1 MIRGESGRVPQPDVA
16 AIKKTAR
23 TAFGWSRLR
32 DGQLDAMQSVVA
44 GRDTLVVMPTG
55 AGKSACYQVPALLI
69 DGPTVVVSPLIAL
82 QRDQVV
88 DLLEHGAFAAN
99 SAQRAS
105 TIDEGWEDVA
115 AGDVEFVFLSPEQ
128 LAKPEVRERL
138 QDVAPSLLV
147 VDEAHCVAA
156 WGHDFRPDYVRLG
169 HASEQLC
176 HPPVMALT
184 ATAAPPVRGEIV
196 RRLGLRDPVEVIRG
210 FDRPNLF
217 LEVVQPRSDVAKRES
232 VVLRA
237 AAEVKPGI
245 VYAATRKDAESYAV
259 ALSELG
265 LRAAS
270 YHAGMRARARDRVHQ
285 RFLDDQI
292 DIVVATTAF
301 GMGIDKPNV
310 RFVILAD
317 VPESLDAYY
326 QEIGRA
332 GRDGEPAA
340 TVLFYRNE
348 DLGLR
353 KFFSSSSA
361 DPVVLQRVA
370 KLVELHGA
378 PVEPPAL
385 RAEARLSATRLTTAV
400 NLLEDAGALTVDEAG
415 RITVA
420 EAAPAAAQAAEE
432 AMRRAKEREA
442 VDRSRVELVRG
453 YAETAGCRR
462 QFLLGYFGEAFD
474 PPCGTCDRC
483 ASGAVTD
490 SEDDDD
496 LPWRAN
502 DRVTHESWG
511 AGVVMR
517 CESDRVTVLF
527 DTVGYKTVR
536 LDAVVAS

>member
-1 MIRGESGRVPQPDVA
+1 MPPPSAA
-16 AIKKTAR
+16 AIRKTAK
-23 TAFGWSRLR
+23 TAFGWSKLR
-32 DGQLDAMQSVVA
+32 DGQLEAMQATLA
-44 GRDTLVVMPTG
+44 GRDTVVVMPTG
-55 AGKSACYQVPALLI
+55 AGKSACYQVPALLL

-105 TIDEGWEDVA
+105 TIDEGWDDVA
-115 AGDVEFVFLSPEQ
+115 AGDIEFVFLSPEQ
-128 LAKPEVRERL
+128 LAKPDVRERL
-138 QDVAPSLLV
+138 RDVSPSLFV

-156 WGHDFRPDYVRLG
+156 WGHDFRPDYLRLG
-169 HASEQLC
+169 DVIEQLG
-176 HPPVMALT
+176 HPVVIALT
-184 ATAAPPVRGEIV
+184 ATAAPPVREEIV

-217 LEVVQPRSDVAKRES
+217 LEVVQPRSDDAKRDA

-237 AAEVKPGI
+237 AGEIKPGI
-245 VYAATRKDAESYAV
+245 IYTATRKDAEGYAA
-259 ALSELG
+259 ALADLG

-270 YHAGMRARARDRVHQ
+270 YHAGMRASARERVHQ
-285 RFLDDQI
+285 RFLDD
-292 DIVVATTAF
+292 DLDVVVATTAF
-301 GMGIDKPNV
+301 GMGIDKQNV
-310 RFVILAD
+310 RFVLHAD

-332 GRDGEPAA
+332 GRDGEPAS

-353 KFFSSSSA
+353 KYFTSSSA

-370 KLVELHGA
+370 KLVEMHGD
-378 PVEPPAL
+378 PIEPPAL
-385 RAEARLSATRLTTAV
+385 REAARLSATRLTTAV

-415 RITVA
+415 RITTVDDSLSPA
-420 EAAPAAAQAAEE
+420 EAAEE

-453 YAETAGCRR
+453 YAETIGCRR
-462 QFLLGYFGEAFD
+462 QFLLGYFGEHFD
-474 PPCGTCDRC
+474 PPCGACDRC
-483 ASGAVTD
+483 ASGAVDDSDTD
-490 SEDDDD
+490 SVAD
-496 LPWRAN
+496 LTWRAN
-502 DRVTHESWG
+502 DRVTHDSWG
-511 AGVVMR
+511 TGVVMR

-527 DTVGYKTVR
+527 ETVGYKTMR
-536 LDAVVAS
+536 LDAVEAS

>member
-1 MIRGESGRVPQPDVA
+1 MPQPDIA
-16 AIKKTAR
+16 AIKR
-23 TAFGWSRLR
+23 TAKTRFGWSKLR
-32 DGQLDAMQSVVA
+32 DGQLEAMQAAVS

-55 AGKSACYQVPALLI
+55 AGKSACYQVPALII

-88 DLLEHGAFAAN
+88 DLLDHGAFAAN
-99 SAQRAS
+99 SAQRAA
-105 TIDEGWEDVA
+105 DLAEGWADLA

-128 LAKPEVRERL
+128 LAKPDVRERL
-138 QDVAPSLLV
+138 QKISPSLFV

-156 WGHDFRPDYVRLG
+156 WGHDFRPDYLRLG
-169 HASEQLC
+169 DVIEQLG
-176 HPPVMALT
+176 HPAVIALT
-184 ATAAPPVRGEIV
+184 ATAAPPVREEIV
-196 RRLGLRDPVEVIRG
+196 RRLGLREPVEVIRG

-217 LEVVQPRSDVAKRES
+217 LEVVHARSDEHKRES

-245 VYAATRKDAESYAV
+245 VYAATRKDAESYAA

-270 YHAGMRARARDRVHQ
+270 YHAGMRASARDKVHQ
-285 RFLDDQI
+285 RFLDDQL

-310 RFVILAD
+310 RFVIHAD

-370 KLVELHGA
+370 KLVEMHGA
-378 PVEPPAL
+378 PVEAPAL

-415 RITVA
+415 RITLADGAPSPA
-420 EAAPAAAQAAEE
+420 EAAEE
-432 AMRRAKEREA
+432 ALRRAEAREA

-453 YAETAGCRR
+453 YAETVGCRR
-462 QFLLGYFGEAFD
+462 QFLLGYFGEEFD
-474 PPCGTCDRC
+474 PPCGACDQC
-483 ASGAVTD
+483 ASGAV
-490 SEDDDD
+490 DDADADAD

-511 AGVVMR
+511 DGVVMR
-517 CESDRVTVLF
+517 CEPDRVTVLF
-527 DTVGYKTVR
+527 DTVGYKTMR
-536 LDAVVAS
+536 LDAVAAS

>member
-1 MIRGESGRVPQPDVA
+1 
-16 AIKKTAR
+16 
-23 TAFGWSRLR
+23 
-32 DGQLDAMQSVVA
+32 MQAVVA

-128 LAKPEVRERL
+128 LAKPDVRERL
-138 QDVAPSLLV
+138 QKVSPSLLV

-156 WGHDFRPDYVRLG
+156 WGHDFRPDYLRLG
-169 HASEQLC
+169 DVIEQLG
-176 HPPVMALT
+176 HPVVVALT
-184 ATAAPPVRGEIV
+184 ATAAPPVREEIV
-196 RRLGLRDPVEVIRG
+196 RRLGLRDPAEVIRG

-217 LEVVQPRSDVAKRES
+217 LEVVPSRSDDAKREA

-237 AAEVKPGI
+237 APEIKPGI
-245 VYAATRKDAESYAV
+245 VYTATRKDAESYAV

-270 YHAGMRARARDRVHQ
+270 YHAGMPARARDGVHQ
-285 RFLDDQI
+285 RFLDDQL

-310 RFVILAD
+310 RFVIHAD

-332 GRDGEPAA
+332 GRDGQPAA

-353 KFFSSSSA
+353 KFFTSSSA
-361 DPVVLQRVA
+361 DPIVLERVA
-370 KLVELHGA
+370 KLVQMHGA
-378 PVEPPAL
+378 PIDSSML
-385 RAEARLSATRLTTAV
+385 RDAARLSAARVTTAV
-400 NLLEDAGALTVDEAG
+400 NLLEDVGALTVDEDG
-415 RITVA
+415 RITMTDGAPTPA
-420 EAAPAAAQAAEE
+420 EAAQEGL
-432 AMRRAKEREA
+432 RRAKEREA

-453 YAETAGCRR
+453 YAETTGCRR
-462 QFLLGYFGEAFD
+462 EFLLGYFGEGFD
-474 PPCGTCDRC
+474 PPCGACDQC

-490 SEDDDD
+490 ADDEAE
-496 LPWRAN
+496 LLWRAN
-502 DRVTHESWG
+502 DRVTHVSWG
-511 AGVVMR
+511 PGVVMR
-517 CESDRVTVLF
+517 CESDRVTILF
-527 DTVGYKTVR
+527 DTVGYKTVK
-536 LDAVVAS
+536 LDAVEAS